1 MGMGKT
7 ETTSDTTIPGMSAM
21 ARRMEDLIGEAA
33 TGAAGQL
40 NQEIST
46 DATPQQLEQIRLMQ
60 ESTGA
65 LARSQMEA
73 GLRDTMGTVEGAAL
87 ARGVEGSSIESVMQ
101 AINAQDMQRQ
111 MNEMIIQ
118 GQGQAAEQ
126 GINSGFANANLQL
139 NRNQQLLQTLLGGG
153 GAVMQ
158 GDLQSRMAQGSNVGT
173 TDKGNFGAMMQL
185 GQTAGSII
193 PG

>member
-1 MGMGKT
+1 
-7 ETTSDTTIPGMSAM
+7 
-21 ARRMEDLIGEAA
+21 
-33 TGAAGQL
+33 
-40 NQEIST
+40 
-46 DATPQQLEQIRLMQ
+46 MQ

-173 TDKGNFGAMMQL
+173 TDKGNVGAMMQL